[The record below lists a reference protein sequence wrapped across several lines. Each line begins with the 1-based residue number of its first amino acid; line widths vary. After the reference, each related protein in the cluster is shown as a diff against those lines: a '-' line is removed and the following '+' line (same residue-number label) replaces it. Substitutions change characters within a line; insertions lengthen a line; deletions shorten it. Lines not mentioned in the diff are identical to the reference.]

1 MKKFISVLL
10 IGIFVMGIMA
20 IAGFAQE
27 NQAAIQLPQPRME
40 GGRPLM
46 QVLKERQ
53 SSRNFIDKEL
63 SLQMLSDLLWAGFG
77 INRPDSGMRTAPS
90 AHNMQE
96 IDIYLAMNS
105 GLYVYDA
112 KKNELS
118 PVLDKDIRNLTGMQ
132 EFVGKAAVNLV
143 YVADYTRMA
152 KIEGQDMK
160 QYYAC
165 IVVGHISE
173 NVYLFCASEGL
184 GTVIRGWVDKVALA
198 KVMKLRPEQEII
210 LAQSVGVKTD

>member
-1 MKKFISVLL
+1 MKKNISML
-10 IGIFVMGIMA
+10 IIGVFVIGVMA

-27 NQAAIQLPQPRME
+27 KQTVIQLPQPRME

-112 KKNELS
+112 KKNELT

-143 YVADYTRMA
+143 YVVDYTRMA

-198 KVMKLRPEQEII
+198 KEMKLRPEQEII